1 MISDIKNE
9 IKKSGVYLYK
19 EQLMKTG
26 IYRHYKGHVYRVMFI
41 GKHTE
46 TLENMVV
53 YQAINAK
60 NSCEKSLPDQVWVRP
75 EKIFLENVVVDGKNV
90 PRFTYLGK

>member
-1 MISDIKNE
+1 
-9 IKKSGVYLYK
+9 
-19 EQLMKTG
+19 MKTG

-60 NSCEKSLPDQVWVRP
+60 NSCEKSLPGQVWVRP
-75 EKIFLENVVVDGKNV
+75 DKIFLENVVVDGKNV

>member
-1 MISDIKNE
+1 
-9 IKKSGVYLYK
+9 
-19 EQLMKTG
+19 MKTG
-26 IYRHYKGHVYRVMFI
+26 IYRHYRGHVYRVMFI

-60 NSCEKSLPDQVWVRP
+60 K
-75 EKIFLENVVVDGKNV
+75 FL
-90 PRFTYLGK
+90 

>member
-1 MISDIKNE
+1 
-9 IKKSGVYLYK
+9 
-19 EQLMKTG
+19 MKTG
-26 IYRHYKGHVYRVMFI
+26 IYRHYRGHVYRVMFI

-60 NSCEKSLPDQVWVRP
+60 IPVKNLHQTKFGFVLRRCFWKMLSLMEKTFPDLH
-75 EKIFLENVVVDGKNV
+75 I
-90 PRFTYLGK
+90 